1 MSKGEKCFQ
10 KKVLCI
16 KVAHRFF
23 TPTAVSD
30 IIILVRSK
38 RPPTGYSFIGE
49 INNHTIC
56 VKFSPVTQNANRPLA
71 PMPTSMSTNNM
82 IPFISSPPPI
92 PPRPMSVNQ
101 NLSDR
106 LSTTNLDNGYVV
118 VDNERQMNAHSD
130 YSNNTMRSYQSQNSH
145 QPYNPLQ
152 GVPFEINP
160 IYDSMRSKEDQLVRV
175 LYFFFLQSSLIF
187 NFFFI
192 KDLNILNRCSGP
204 Q

>member
-1 MSKGEKCFQ
+1 
-10 KKVLCI
+10 
-16 KVAHRFF
+16 
-23 TPTAVSD
+23 
-30 IIILVRSK
+30 
-38 RPPTGYSFIGE
+38 
-49 INNHTIC
+49 
-56 VKFSPVTQNANRPLA
+56 
-71 PMPTSMSTNNM
+71 MPTSMSTNNM

-160 IYDSMRSKEDQLVRV
+160 IYDSMRSKEDQLVRFFY
-175 LYFFFLQSSLIF
+175 LISLIKINFQFFFFLKGFKHFKPLSNQI
-187 NFFFI
+187 
-192 KDLNILNRCSGP
+192 
-204 Q
+204 